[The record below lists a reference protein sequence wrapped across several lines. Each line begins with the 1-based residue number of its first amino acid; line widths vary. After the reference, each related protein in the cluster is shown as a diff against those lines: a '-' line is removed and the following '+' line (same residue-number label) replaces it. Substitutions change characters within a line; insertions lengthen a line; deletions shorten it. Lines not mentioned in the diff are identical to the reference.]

1 MTLMKIDNEGLNLIK
16 RFEGLSLKA
25 YKCPAGVMTV
35 GYGHTG
41 KDVKAGMQITE
52 RQAVELLKK
61 DVAVAEKVLNSL
73 NINFTQNGFSSLCS
87 FIFNL
92 GAGAFATSTL
102 KKKIVARADDEA
114 ICAEIVKWV
123 NAGGKPLVGLKRR
136 RVAEANM
143 FIGRELYKVDMF
155 GKIVRV

>member
-1 MTLMKIDNEGLNLIK
+1 MTLMKTSDAGLNLIK
-16 RFEGLSLKA
+16 QFEGLSLKA
-25 YKCPAGVMTV
+25 YKCPAGVWTI
-35 GYGHTG
+35 GYGSTSG
-41 KDVKAGMQITE
+41 VKQGMVITE
-52 RQAVELLKK
+52 RQAVERLKQ
-61 DVAVAEKVLNSL
+61 DVRVAEVVLNKL
-73 NINFTQNGFSSLCS
+73 DVNFTQNGFDSLVS

-123 NAGGKPLVGLKRR
+123 NAGGKPLTGLKRR

-143 FIGRELYKVDMF
+143 FIGREIYKVDMF

>member
-1 MTLMKIDNEGLNLIK
+1 MTLMKTSDAGLNLIK
-16 RFEGLSLKA
+16 QFEGLSLKA
-25 YKCPAGVMTV
+25 YKCPAGVMTI
-35 GYGHTG
+35 GYGSTSG
-41 KDVKAGMQITE
+41 VKQGMVITE
-52 RQAVELLKK
+52 RQAVERLKQ
-61 DVAVAEKVLNSL
+61 DVRVAEVVLNKLDVNFAQNQFDSL
-73 NINFTQNGFSSLCS
+73 IS

-143 FIGRELYKVDMF
+143 FIGREIYKVDMF

>member
-1 MTLMKIDNEGLNLIK
+1 MTLMKTSDAGLNLIK
-16 RFEGLSLKA
+16 QFEGLSLKA
-25 YKCPAGVMTV
+25 YKCPAGVWSI
-35 GYGHTG
+35 GYGSTSG
-41 KDVKAGMQITE
+41 VKQGMVITE
-52 RQAVELLKK
+52 RQAVERLKQ
-61 DVAVAEKVLNSL
+61 DVRVAEVVLNKL
-73 NINFTQNGFSSLCS
+73 DVNFAQCQFDSLCS

-143 FIGRELYKVDMF
+143 FIGREIYKVDMF